1 MKIRWY
7 GHSCFSFTAEDST
20 RLIVDPF
27 DGSIGYKI
35 PNVDAD
41 IVIVSHDHYDHN
53 YTEAISGSP
62 VIVNSPGT
70 YKIKDIPIKGISTY
84 HDELKGDKRGENIV
98 FIFEMDGLKICHL
111 GDLGHVLT
119 REQAEKIGRPD
130 ILLIPVGGTFT
141 IDITAAEE
149 VINQLEPKLI
159 IPMHFK
165 TEDVSL
171 PIAPVDDFIERVG
184 GGKMMDTCY
193 LDITRQT
200 LPVIPSVWVMN
211 YK

>member
-7 GHSCFSFTAEDST
+7 GHSCFSFTAQDST
-20 RLIVDPF
+20 RLITDPF

-35 PNVDAD
+35 PHVDAD
-41 IVIVSHDHYDHN
+41 IVTVIHDHNDHN
-53 YTEAISGSP
+53 YTEAVSGLP

-70 YKIKDIPIKGISTY
+70 YKIKGIPITGVGTY
-84 HDELKGDKRGENIV
+84 HDELQGEKRGGNIV
-98 FIFEMDGLKICHL
+98 FIFEMDDLKICHL
-111 GDLGHVLT
+111 GALGHVLT
-119 REQAEKIGRPD
+119 REQAERIGCPD

-141 IDITAAEE
+141 IDATAAEE

-165 TEDVSL
+165 TKDVSL
-171 PIAPVDDFIERVG
+171 PIAPVDDFLEQVG
-184 GGKMMDTCY
+184 GGKMIDTCY
-193 LDITRQT
+193 FDITRQT